1 MSERERERDACKER
15 ASEDRMIESTHKCA
29 DQTWIHWAAL
39 GLSDISV
46 QAYLNQP
53 FLRWLVSSQPHFV
66 LAPLHDPTRSFKNYM
81 KNANGG
87 IMWKAKQINH
97 VFCMP
102 RYLASIV
109 RFENVCRIL
118 SVLSLITRS
127 WMWLGRI
134 KARGK
139 NLYSAG
145 NILVAQAF
153 ADYIELKNS
162 RCEKKLS
169 TKSSLEKLTYR
180 RMFERC
186 RARDFLRQ
194 IWSIPRKW
202 LTFCPRLK
210 VINLS
215 GPIDV
220 SIKKKKEMHSIKQPY
235 IYDFQAAYKVNNQKD
250 MAPQYVKW

>member
-1 MSERERERDACKER
+1 MQTEELCERPSKLTTFFACQGTWHPL
-15 ASEDRMIESTHKCA
+15 SGLRMY
-29 DQTWIHWAAL
+29 
-39 GLSDISV
+39 V
-46 QAYLNQP
+46 
-53 FLRWLVSSQPHFV
+53 
-66 LAPLHDPTRSFKNYM
+66 
-81 KNANGG
+81 
-87 IMWKAKQINH
+87 
-97 VFCMP
+97 
-102 RYLASIV
+102 
-109 RFENVCRIL
+109 

-194 IWSIPRKW
+194 I
-202 LTFCPRLK
+202 
-210 VINLS
+210 
-215 GPIDV
+215 
-220 SIKKKKEMHSIKQPY
+220 
-235 IYDFQAAYKVNNQKD
+235 
-250 MAPQYVKW
+250 